1 VGSSPHSITSSAR
14 AIKCSEYSK
23 RFVTRQKMH
32 HQALNNNYAKTME
45 TAEPIDDAAEAL
57 LEVWPSTTD
66 GVIALLLLH
75 VGELEGTRGPPHL
88 APSLCHGACALI
100 RPRR

>member
-1 VGSSPHSITSSAR
+1 
-14 AIKCSEYSK
+14 
-23 RFVTRQKMH
+23 MH
-32 HQALNNNYAKTME
+32 RQALSNNAKTTE
-45 TAEPIDDAAEAL
+45 TAEPIDDAAETL

-88 APSLCHGACALI
+88 APSLCHAACALI